1 VAAGNAGMTPGDIVS
16 HHDIC
21 SIENRMLQHGMN
33 FRVSPL
39 HSVILMSQRRG
50 APYQDRVLD
59 GGGTLI
65 YEGHDIPRTRGVGDP
80 KRYDQRSRTATG
92 KLTPNGKFQEAA
104 EQYKSGARLPEQ
116 VRVYEKVKD
125 GIWTYNG
132 LFLLA
137 DVWQEKSGRRTV
149 FKFKLQLADAEIDQ
163 QQFIK
168 DLPASRMIPSAI
180 KREVFKRDKGQCV
193 LCGSKDNLHFDH
205 EFPFSKGG
213 SSLTSDNIR
222 ILCARHNLAKSA
234 KIE

>member
-1 VAAGNAGMTPGDIVS
+1 
-16 HHDIC
+16 
-21 SIENRMLQHGMN
+21 
-33 FRVSPL
+33 
-39 HSVILMSQRRG
+39 
-50 APYQDRVLD
+50 
-59 GGGTLI
+59 
-65 YEGHDIPRTRGVGDP
+65 
-80 KRYDQRSRTATG
+80 
-92 KLTPNGKFQEAA
+92 LTPNGKFQEAA

-213 SSLTSDNIR
+213 SSLTSDNIL